1 MDIDIDMALHTAWDS
16 GRLKVETRI
25 ERGAITAIYGESGV
39 GKTTLLRILAGLVRP
54 DYGHINYGGETWL
67 DTKKRIDV
75 PAQKRGVGFVFQS
88 PALFPNM
95 TVLENLEFAC
105 AIPSDKTRIDE
116 LLSTLELT
124 ALGSRRPGT
133 LSGGQQQRVALARAL
148 VRRPPILILDEPFS
162 ALHAG
167 MRSKLRDFIIQTHSE
182 YRPTILW
189 ATHEVSDIF
198 KAADSVVH
206 LQHDGKARHGSPQNL
221 FAHGK
226 SSGKFQFAGEILAM
240 HKQDFLYILNVL
252 VGEVAVKVAVDEQQG
267 QSLKVGDRISVM
279 SKAFNPLVEKLE
291 ISTETIE

>member
-25 ERGAITAIYGESGV
+25 ERGAITAVYGESGV

-54 DYGHINYGGETWL
+54 DYGRIVFAGETWL
-67 DTKKRIDV
+67 DTKNRIEV
-75 PAQKRGVGFVFQS
+75 PPQKRGVGFVFQN

-95 TVLENLEFAC
+95 TVRENLQFAC
-105 AIPSDKTRIDE
+105 ANDSEKERIDE
-116 LLSTLELT
+116 LLSTLELP
-124 ALGSRRPGT
+124 ALAKRRPGT
-133 LSGGQQQRVALARAL
+133 LSGGQRQRVALARAL
-148 VRRPPILILDEPFS
+148 IRRPPILILDEPFS

-167 MRSKLRDFIIQTHSE
+167 MRSKLRDFIIETHRE

-198 KAADSVVH
+198 KAADSVLH
-206 LQHDGKARHGSPQNL
+206 LKHDGTARHDTPQNL

-226 SSGKFQFAGEILAM
+226 TSGKFQFAGEILAI
-240 HKQDFLYILNVL
+240 HKQDFLYILNIL
-252 VGEVAVKVAVDEQQG
+252 VGEVPVKVAVDEQQG
-267 QSLKVGDRISVM
+267 QNLKVGDRISVM

-291 ISTETIE
+291 IPT